1 LDRHPDR
8 LRLAEEIGAIPI
20 DDSKVDP
27 VQFVL
32 DQTNGWG
39 ADCGCECVGYQAHDP
54 MGQEHNN
61 DTLDKLVRS
70 VKFTGRIGTV
80 GVYVP
85 QDPKAPD
92 EFEKQGK
99 VPFDFGLHWFK
110 GQTQGAGQCPVKRYN
125 RNLRSLIHQNKC
137 TPSWIVSHELPL
149 ERAAE
154 AYKAFDA
161 RENGWTKVVLKP
173 QMSAS

>member
-1 LDRHPDR
+1 MLSDIFPTGWHSTEMAGLYPGATVVIYGAGPVGLMAALSAILKSASRVWIVDRHPDR

-20 DDSKVDP
+20 DDSKLDP

-54 MGQEHNN
+54 KGQEHNN

-92 EFEKQGK
+92 ELEKQGK
-99 VPFDFGLHWFK
+99 VPFDSG
-110 GQTQGAGQCPVKRYN
+110 
-125 RNLRSLIHQNKC
+125 C
-137 TPSWIVSHELPL
+137 TGS
-149 ERAAE
+149 RARRRGPAS
-154 AYKAFDA
+154 A
-161 RENGWTKVVLKP
+161 R
-173 QMSAS
+173 